1 VNKLLEIKDKDK
13 SDKLLKELEN
23 PILEYDEEHNQQPPL
38 NDFDYKPKRG
48 KKGKYLKD
56 WQ

>member
-1 VNKLLEIKDKDK
+1 MRDEVIYIAVSLATGQIKVDSDIFDEVNYQPPAND
-13 SDKLLKELEN
+13 
-23 PILEYDEEHNQQPPL
+23 YDEP
-38 NDFDYKPKRG
+38 PKRG